1 MSVSPSHLFKKATA
15 AEPVG
20 SYRRRMPV
28 SLERVLENA
37 LDWEHLPWLHSS
49 SFRSIKLESH
59 DRWHWRAR
67 AQMVGIENPT
77 QLELRLHSDRMG
89 WTTRTIDGPG
99 TGTTIDTRVVLHGE
113 RDLEVVIKF
122 FVAASVSQSEKL
134 KIGKSYIELYRR
146 LYDEDEFMMTTRQ
159 RHFDDLAPGADSF
172 DLGPADT
179 LEARL
184 PFVVNTTRGRFRILE
199 HAGRLLVHSAVC
211 PHRLGPLEDCALEGS
226 PGAPELACPWH
237 GYRFDIAT
245 GLSSDGRPYRLA
257 RAPHARTGEDGRVR
271 LVWPGGD

>member
-1 MSVSPSHLFKKATA
+1 MSVSPSHLPGKADA
-15 AEPVG
+15 LEPAG
-20 SYRRRMPV
+20 TYRRRMPV
-28 SLERVLENA
+28 SLERMLENA

-113 RDLEVVIKF
+113 RDLEVVVKF
-122 FVAASVSQSEKL
+122 FIAERVGIREKIE
-134 KIGKSYIELYRR
+134 IGKSYIELYEH
-146 LYDEDEFMMTTRQ
+146 LYDEDESMMTTRQ
-159 RHFDDLAPGADSF
+159 RRFDGLPPAADSC
-172 DLGPADT
+172 DLGPADS
-179 LEARL
+179 LDARL
-184 PFVVNTTRGRFRILE
+184 PLVVNTSRGRFRVLE

-211 PHRLGPLEDCALEGS
+211 PHRLGPLEDCALKGS
-226 PGAPELACPWH
+226 PGAPEVACPWH
-237 GYRFDIAT
+237 GYRFDVAT
-245 GLSSDGRPYRLA
+245 GLSSEGRRYRLA
-257 RAPHARTGEDGRVR
+257 PAPQVRTGDNGRVR
-271 LVWPGGD
+271 LVWPAGD